1 MINELKRLLIDKFV
15 KKQGLDLKEPIVINE
30 SNQCLA
36 EQLSYIKNENIR
48 LQKLLD
54 TALDEIVQNRQRIDA
69 LLKQL
74 KDKNGGR

>member
-1 MINELKRLLIDKFV
+1 MINELKKLLIDKFV
-15 KKQGLDLKEPIVINE
+15 KKQGLDLKEPVVINE

>member
-15 KKQGLDLKEPIVINE
+15 KKQGLDLKEPVVINE